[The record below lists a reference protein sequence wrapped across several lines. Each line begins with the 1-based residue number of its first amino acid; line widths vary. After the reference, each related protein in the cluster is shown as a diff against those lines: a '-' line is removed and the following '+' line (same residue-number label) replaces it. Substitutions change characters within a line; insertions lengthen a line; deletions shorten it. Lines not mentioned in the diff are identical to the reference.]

1 MVLVDCHMPKVGLY
15 SAFSLK
21 KTPMNRTHWHCENKN
36 VYATVLSVGVRIPKT
51 GVAYMWC

>member
-21 KTPMNRTHWHCENKN
+21 KLQWTGHTGTARTRMFMQQFC
-36 VYATVLSVGVRIPKT
+36 P
-51 GVAYMWC
+51 